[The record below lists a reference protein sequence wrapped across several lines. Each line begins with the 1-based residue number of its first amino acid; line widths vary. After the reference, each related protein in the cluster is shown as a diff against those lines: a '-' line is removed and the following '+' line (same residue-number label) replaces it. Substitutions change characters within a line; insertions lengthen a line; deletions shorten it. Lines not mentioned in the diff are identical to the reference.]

1 MVSSMCS
8 MLPHSFCG
16 WRNRLRMHLCMC
28 KPMFVAFVLVMIPF
42 LPPLSEYY
50 CSLFD
55 VICAFSVCMGCVCQG
70 QIVPISLIR
79 ASKNGCFCGDNTG
92 SKRGTAC
99 FKHDTCNM
107 LRYKSSVCVTI
118 QTHCSAMF
126 YVYSFR

>member
-1 MVSSMCS
+1 MVSTVCIV
-8 MLPHSFCG
+8 LPHSFYG
-16 WRNRLRMHLCMC
+16 WWNHLRMHVCMC
-28 KPMFVAFVLVMIPF
+28 NPMFVAFVLVTN
-42 LPPLSEYY
+42 LLLLPLSEYI

-55 VICAFSVCMGCVCQG
+55 IVCVVSVCMGHVCQG

-99 FKHDTCNM
+99 FKYDTCNM
-107 LRYKSSVCVTI
+107 LWYVSSVCVKI
-118 QTHCSAMF
+118 QTHCNAMF